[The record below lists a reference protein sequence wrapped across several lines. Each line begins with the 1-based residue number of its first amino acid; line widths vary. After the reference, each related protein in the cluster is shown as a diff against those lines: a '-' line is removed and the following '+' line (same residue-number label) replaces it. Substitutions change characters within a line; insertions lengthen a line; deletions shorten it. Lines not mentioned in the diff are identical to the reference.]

1 MRIEN
6 SFWGLVLS
14 GLLFCLLMSQV
25 SGAEKELIEL
35 KVVEKVELNRY
46 LGKWYE
52 IASIPAPFQKQCAY
66 GVTATYSMGKEG
78 MIEVLNQCWTKEG
91 KLKSAK
97 GRAWVV
103 DEKSNAKLKVSF
115 VPLVNWN
122 FLAGDYWV
130 IDLGKNYEY
139 AVVGHPTRK
148 YGWILAREPKI
159 DKSALDKIIQRLAE
173 QGYDFS
179 KFRLTEHK
187 PSSSEK

>member
-1 MRIEN
+1 MKGGEN
-6 SFWGLVLS
+6 FWRKILMGFLSCLMITLLS
-14 GLLFCLLMSQV
+14 GEKKNL
-25 SGAEKELIEL
+25 AEP
-35 KVVEKVELNRY
+35 KVVEKVDLNRY

-66 GVTATYSMGKEG
+66 GTTANYSMGKEG

-115 VPLVNWN
+115 VPVVNWN

-139 AVVGHPTRK
+139 AVVGHPARK

-159 DKSALDKIIQRLAE
+159 DKPVLDKIIKRLTE

-179 KFRLTEHK
+179 KFKFTEQK
-187 PSSSEK
+187 LPQSEK